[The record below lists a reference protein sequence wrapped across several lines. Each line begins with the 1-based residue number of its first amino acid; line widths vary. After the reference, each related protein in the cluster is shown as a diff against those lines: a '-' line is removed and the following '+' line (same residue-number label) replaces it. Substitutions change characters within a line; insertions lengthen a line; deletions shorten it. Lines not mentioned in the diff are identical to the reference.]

1 MGRDFSLRLRLD
13 VMSKFPQR
21 NRIIPSEF
29 DEGWI
34 LEIDGEVQSHV
45 DLQDPRVI
53 RFEYLRR
60 IANVFDLCWPPTEPI
75 SILHLGAG
83 ALTLARYAQA
93 TRPGSHQTVIEL
105 DPELIPLVTTWLP
118 LPEGTDLAVIT
129 GDART
134 ALQDLDEQRFDAMI
148 VDIFTG
154 HDTATHLTDKSFYRD
169 LLQCLSA
176 RGVLLVNIGDDEG
189 LAFFGQQA
197 QTLHTVA
204 VDAGLPGAWTLAD
217 ASTLNGRLAGNAVLA
232 TGPGLR
238 TEHEDMTALRS
249 RLEAAGPHPGSVL
262 IPTETAR
269 FSENIAG

>member
-1 MGRDFSLRLRLD
+1 
-13 VMSKFPQR
+13 MSKFPQR
-21 NRIIPSEF
+21 NRIIASEF
-29 DEGWI
+29 DEGWM
-34 LEIDGEVQSHV
+34 LEINGEVQSHV
-45 DLQDPRVI
+45 DLQEPRVI

-60 IANVFDLCWPPTEPI
+60 IANVLDLCWPPTEPI

-83 ALTLARYAQA
+83 ALTLGRYAQV

-105 DPELIPLVTTWLP
+105 DPELDPELIPLVTTRLP

-134 ALQDLDEQRFDAMI
+134 ALQELDEQRFDAII

-154 HDTATHLTDKSFYRD
+154 HDTATHLTEDSFYRG
-169 LLQCLSA
+169 LMQHLSA
-176 RGVLLVNIGDDEG
+176 RDVLLVNIGDDEG

-232 TGPGLR
+232 AGPGLS
-238 TEHEDMTALRS
+238 TAHDDMTALRS